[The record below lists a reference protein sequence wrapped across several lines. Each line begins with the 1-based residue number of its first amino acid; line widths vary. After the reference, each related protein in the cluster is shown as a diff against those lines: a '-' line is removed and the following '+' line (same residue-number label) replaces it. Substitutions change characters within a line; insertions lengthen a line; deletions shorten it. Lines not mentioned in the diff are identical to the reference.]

1 MGSQIFVNIGST
13 IGLIPT
19 TGTTL
24 PFISYG
30 GSSMI
35 SMALNIGVIL
45 ALTIVNYKDTVI
57 SNEKKF

>member
-1 MGSQIFVNIGST
+1 MGSQIIVNIGST
-13 IGLIPT
+13 IGIIPT

-35 SMALNIGVIL
+35 SMSLNIGVIL
-45 ALTIVNYKDTVI
+45 ALTRVSYKDNI
-57 SNEKKF
+57 ALDEK